1 MQFHQDCMRH
11 SLSGEFCTSM
21 IHLWHSC
28 CLMTGDCWQNLTA
41 NLTLVPTAVS
51 SWLHET
57 LQTLRPVH
65 PGLRPP
71 LPFPQ
76 PLHRPGQSPPL
87 PLLHPVYGDGPP
99 SLCRHGNSL
108 PAGPDPCGRPRPVAV
123 AHAAG
128 WGVLGGGPA
137 EHECPDAAV
146 GGVAAEGAV
155 WRRGHGDAH
164 LLQAGGALS
173 TAEVLRTALDRGGD
187 VSSGREETNKQ
198 RADRWRQNGH
208 RHLKKQIN
216 FSLWLSESFMCTYI
230 LRMSPSDLVLL

>member
-1 MQFHQDCMRH
+1 MLVWF
-11 SLSGEFCTSM
+11 
-21 IHLWHSC
+21 
-28 CLMTGDCWQNLTA
+28 CLMMGDCWQNLTP
-41 NLTLVPTAVS
+41 NLTLAPTAVS

-57 LQTLRPVH
+57 LQTLRPVR

-76 PLHRPGQSPPL
+76 PLYRPGQSPPL

-99 SLCRHGNSL
+99 SLCCHGNSL
-108 PAGPDPCGRPRPVAV
+108 PAGPDSSGRPRPVAV
-123 AHAAG
+123 ARAAG

-155 WRRGHGDAH
+155 WRRGHGDD
-164 LLQAGGALS
+164 LLFQAGGELS
-173 TAEVLRTALDRGGD
+173 TAEVLRTALDHGGD

-208 RHLKKQIN
+208 RHLKKNQLFPVTVRVFHVHLHFEN
-216 FSLWLSESFMCTYI
+216 VSFGFSNAIMPYHLLLQCTI
-230 LRMSPSDLVLL
+230 LYLIHTCF